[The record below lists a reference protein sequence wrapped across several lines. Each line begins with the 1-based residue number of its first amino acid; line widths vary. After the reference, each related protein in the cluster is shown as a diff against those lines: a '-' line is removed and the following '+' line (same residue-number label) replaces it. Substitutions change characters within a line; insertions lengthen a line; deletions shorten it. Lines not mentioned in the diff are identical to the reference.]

1 MKGWGR
7 GKKKEKKEAADVDE
21 VEKGDWGDDSGGL
34 ALSGLSAVSIQF
46 GLNIYV

>member
-7 GKKKEKKEAADVDE
+7 GKKKEKKEATDVDE
-21 VEKGDWGDDSGGL
+21 VEEGDWGDDSGGCC
-34 ALSGLSAVSIQF
+34 GLSAVSIQF